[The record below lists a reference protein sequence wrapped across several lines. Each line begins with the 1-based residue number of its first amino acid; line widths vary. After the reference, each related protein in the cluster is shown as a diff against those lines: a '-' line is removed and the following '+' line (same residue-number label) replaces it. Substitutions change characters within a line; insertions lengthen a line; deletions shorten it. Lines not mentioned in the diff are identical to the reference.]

1 MIESVFSSLGILF
14 FERLIIN
21 CITLFFLVRV
31 CFINKSAMGASSSTY
46 YMFGLGVFLVTYSLK
61 SIDISIGFAFGLFA
75 IFSMLRYR
83 TEVIPFKEMTYLFLV
98 TVASLLCAVSPL
110 SAIELL
116 VVLSILSG
124 SAYVAEAME
133 ANSKVG
139 EQLVRYEIIE
149 NVKPE
154 NYHILIQDLKRRT
167 GLDVIDVAITSIDFI
182 QDAASLRVFYTP
194 HEKKG
199 AATES
204 AYTIS
209 ETPGKVS

>member
-1 MIESVFSSLGILF
+1 MIESVFSSLGMLF
-14 FERLIIN
+14 FQRLFIN
-21 CITLFFLVRV
+21 CITLIFLIRV
-31 CFINKSAMGASSSTY
+31 CFTDKNAITASSFTY

-61 SIDISIGFAFGLFA
+61 TIDISIGFAFGLFA

-98 TVASLLCAVSPL
+98 TVTSLLCAVSPL
-110 SAIELL
+110 STVELL
-116 VVLSILSG
+116 VVLSVVSG
-124 SAYVAEAME
+124 SAYVAEALE

-154 NYHILIQDLKRRT
+154 NYHLLIQDLKRRT

-182 QDAASLRVFYTP
+182 QDSASLRVFYKP
-194 HEKKG
+194 QKKKS

-204 AYTIS
+204 SYAIS
-209 ETPGKVS
+209 KTPGKVG